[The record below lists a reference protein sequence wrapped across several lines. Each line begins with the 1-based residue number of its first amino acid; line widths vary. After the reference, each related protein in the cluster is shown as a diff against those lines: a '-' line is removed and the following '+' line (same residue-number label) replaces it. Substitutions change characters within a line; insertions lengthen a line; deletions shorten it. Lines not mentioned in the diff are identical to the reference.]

1 MKMKMKI
8 KKSFSLFCL
17 PFVMFL
23 SACEKNASQST
34 QSTPPE
40 VTVMTIKMEE
50 ISLPKELPGR
60 TVAHR
65 IAEIRP
71 QIDGLIIRRY
81 FKEGSDVKKGED
93 LYQIDPAL
101 YKAAYDSA
109 KASLAKSKA
118 LLNTNRLKV
127 DRYKAL
133 IETRAISRQDYDD
146 AVATLKQTEADVM
159 LGKAAVETA
168 QINLSYTTIK
178 APISGRIGRSSVTEG
193 TLVTANQPT
202 ALSTVQQLDP
212 MYIDLTQSSND
223 VLELKRELEK
233 GHLKKVDEKH
243 AKVHLIL
250 ENAEIYKEFGSL
262 EFTDVTVDTSTGAV
276 ILRAL
281 FPNPNQDLLPGMFVR
296 AQLIEAMNA
305 NALLAPQRGITR
317 DRTGNA
323 TAFVVNAQNVVE
335 LRIVKTDKMIGKSWV
350 ISKGLNVGD
359 QIIIEGIQKIK
370 PGMSVKPIEAKEENN
385 TIPSKSA
392 HDTFSSNGKVQQNS
406 SHRAPQQQP

>member
-1 MKMKMKI
+1 
-8 KKSFSLFCL
+8 
-17 PFVMFL
+17 MFL

-40 VTVMTIKMEE
+40 VTVITIKMEE

-146 AVATLKQTEADVM
+146 ALATLKQTEADVM

-250 ENAEIYKEFGSL
+250 ENAEIYKESGSL

-370 PGMSVKPIEAKEENN
+370 PGMSVKPVEAKEENS
-385 TIPSKSA
+385 TASSKSA

>member
-1 MKMKMKI
+1 
-8 KKSFSLFCL
+8 
-17 PFVMFL
+17 MFL

-385 TIPSKSA
+385 TALSKSA

>member
-1 MKMKMKI
+1 
-8 KKSFSLFCL
+8 
-17 PFVMFL
+17 MFL

-34 QSTPPE
+34 QITPPE
-40 VTVMTIKMEE
+40 VTVITIKMEE

-60 TVAHR
+60 TVAYR

-133 IETRAISRQDYDD
+133 IETRAISKQDYDD

-250 ENAEIYKEFGSL
+250 ENAEIYKESGSL

-392 HDTFSSNGKVQQNS
+392 DDTFSSNGKVQQNS

>member
-1 MKMKMKI
+1 
-8 KKSFSLFCL
+8 
-17 PFVMFL
+17 MFL

>member
-1 MKMKMKI
+1 
-8 KKSFSLFCL
+8 
-17 PFVMFL
+17 MFL

-335 LRIVKTDKMIGKSWV
+335 LRIVKTDKMFGKSWV

-359 QIIIEGIQKIK
+359 QIII
-370 PGMSVKPIEAKEENN
+370 
-385 TIPSKSA
+385 
-392 HDTFSSNGKVQQNS
+392 
-406 SHRAPQQQP
+406 

>member
-1 MKMKMKI
+1 
-8 KKSFSLFCL
+8 
-17 PFVMFL
+17 MFL

-193 TLVTANQPT
+193 TLVTANQTT

-262 EFTDVTVDTSTGAV
+262 EFTDITVDTSTGAV